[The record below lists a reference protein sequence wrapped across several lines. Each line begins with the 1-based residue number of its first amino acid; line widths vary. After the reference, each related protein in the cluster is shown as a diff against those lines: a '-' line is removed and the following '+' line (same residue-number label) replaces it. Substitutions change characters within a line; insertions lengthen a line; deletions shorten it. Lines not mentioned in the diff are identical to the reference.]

1 MGRVDTA
8 RLADYITRT
17 LSRIPSLSLAPDT
30 PLISSGLLDSVS
42 LIQVLAFIEDEFE
55 VTIPDQFITAEGMD
69 SVASI
74 VQLADT
80 HGQSAPGRRFGPGA
94 INVAA
99 TLRDAILQHFRHD
112 PGQEYVRCHL
122 PDGSS
127 ASVTYGD
134 LVRRGRSFAAA
145 FAASETSERSVIVIL
160 LPHGPDLYCAFF
172 GAVLSN
178 RIPTLLPVPSFKLNR
193 EHYQQ
198 ELRALLARLGARAIV
213 TDARLGAELGF
224 AEGRL
229 DDARLVPADD
239 LPDAGDDE
247 GLFGQEV
254 SADDT
259 ILLQHSSG
267 STGLKKTVALS
278 NRTVMRQVSDYASVL
293 RLREGDRIATW
304 LPLYHDMGLV
314 ACTILP
320 AVLGVPVSALG
331 ALHWVT
337 NPASLLRIIAQD
349 RCTLAWMPNF
359 AYDFLA
365 TSVRRSQL
373 ESVRLEHMRGWINC
387 SEPTLATSHRR
398 FAERFASIGV
408 APETLWTCYAMAET
422 TFAVSQSS
430 AGVPP
435 RVELVDRECF
445 LGSGEA
451 SAARQGFPTMELMSA
466 GELIPNT
473 EVRIVN
479 DAGEDLP
486 ERRVGEI
493 AIRSA
498 SLFSGYFLD
507 FESTARDLRD
517 GWYYSGDLGYLAD
530 GHLFVTGRK
539 KDVIIVAGRN
549 FYPQDIERIVS
560 DVPGIYPGR
569 VVALGLDDPSLG
581 TQRLIVLA
589 EVEPPAS
596 EADPDLER
604 EIRARVSERLDCVI
618 DDLRLL
624 PHMWLLKTSSGKI
637 ARRPNLQRYLEEL
650 RHALGSVAA
659 WICLNWLTIPFS
671 ATFGC

>member
-1 MGRVDTA
+1 M
-8 RLADYITRT
+8 
-17 LSRIPSLSLAPDT
+17 
-30 PLISSGLLDSVS
+30 
-42 LIQVLAFIEDEFE
+42 
-55 VTIPDQFITAEGMD
+55 
-69 SVASI
+69 
-74 VQLADT
+74 
-80 HGQSAPGRRFGPGA
+80 
-94 INVAA
+94 
-99 TLRDAILQHFRHD
+99 
-112 PGQEYVRCHL
+112 
-122 PDGSS
+122 
-127 ASVTYGD
+127 
-134 LVRRGRSFAAA
+134 
-145 FAASETSERSVIVIL
+145 
-160 LPHGPDLYCAFF
+160 
-172 GAVLSN
+172 
-178 RIPTLLPVPSFKLNR
+178 
-193 EHYQQ
+193 
-198 ELRALLARLGARAIV
+198 RA
-213 TDARLGAELGF
+213 
-224 AEGRL
+224 
-229 DDARLVPADD
+229 
-239 LPDAGDDE
+239 
-247 GLFGQEV
+247 
-254 SADDT
+254 
-259 ILLQHSSG
+259 
-267 STGLKKTVALS
+267 
-278 NRTVMRQVSDYASVL
+278 
-293 RLREGDRIATW
+293 
-304 LPLYHDMGLV
+304 
-314 ACTILP
+314 
-320 AVLGVPVSALG
+320 
-331 ALHWVT
+331 
-337 NPASLLRIIAQD
+337 
-349 RCTLAWMPNF
+349 
-359 AYDFLA
+359 
-365 TSVRRSQL
+365 
-373 ESVRLEHMRGWINC
+373 WINC
-387 SEPTLATSHRR
+387 SEPTLATSHSR

-430 AGVPP
+430 EEVPL
-435 RVELVDRECF
+435 RVEFVDRERF
-445 LGSGEA
+445 LGNGEA

-569 VVALGLDDPSLG
+569 VVALGLDDPSIG

-604 EIRARVSERLDCVI
+604 EVRARVSERLDCVI

-659 WICLNWLTIPFS
+659 WICHDWFTIPFS
-671 ATFGC
+671 ATF

>member
-1 MGRVDTA
+1 
-8 RLADYITRT
+8 
-17 LSRIPSLSLAPDT
+17 
-30 PLISSGLLDSVS
+30 
-42 LIQVLAFIEDEFE
+42 
-55 VTIPDQFITAEGMD
+55 VT
-69 SVASI
+69 
-74 VQLADT
+74 
-80 HGQSAPGRRFGPGA
+80 
-94 INVAA
+94 A

-112 PGQEYVRCHL
+112 RGQEYVRCHL

-134 LVRRGRSFAAA
+134 LVRRGRSFTAA
-145 FAASETSERSVIVIL
+145 FAASETSERSVIAIL
-160 LPHGPDLYCAFF
+160 LPHGPDLYSAFF

-178 RIPTLLPVPSFKLNR
+178 RIPTLLPVPNFKLNR

-213 TDARLGAELGF
+213 TDTRLGAQLGF
-224 AEGRL
+224 TEGRL
-229 DDARLVPADD
+229 DDARLVLADD
-239 LPDAGDDE
+239 LPDAGPDAGDDE
-247 GLFGQEV
+247 DLFGQEV
-254 SADDT
+254 SAEDT
-259 ILLQHSSG
+259 MLLQHSSG
-267 STGLKKTVALS
+267 STGLKKSVALS

-293 RLREGDRIATW
+293 RPREGDRIATW

-337 NPASLLRIIAQD
+337 HPASLLRMIAQD

-365 TSVRRSQL
+365 TRVRRSQL
-373 ESVRLEHMRGWINC
+373 EGVHLEHMRGWINC

-430 AGVPP
+430 EGVPP
-435 RVELVDRECF
+435 RVELVDRERF
-445 LGSGEA
+445 LGNGEA

-507 FESTARDLRD
+507 FETTARDLRD

-604 EIRARVSERLDCVI
+604 EVRARVSERLDCVI

-650 RHALGSVAA
+650 RHAQGS
-659 WICLNWLTIPFS
+659 WLQL
-671 ATFGC
+671 AT